1 MAPVWFL
8 IGAALFLAA
17 LALGLRRW
25 WPRLEPLPPAARFT
39 LIVTTLGGLIG
50 APFWWLDLEP
60 AFAWDLPPLASRLLG
75 AAAVAF
81 GLAGLF
87 VIRRPS
93 PARARAHALL
103 TAVYLAPLALVLL
116 VRHLDRL
123 DFAAPI
129 TWAFL
134 LVVAGLTTSA
144 LASLAAPVPGV
155 RRPARGGEGLWL
167 LLAGLALILWGGA
180 LFAVPAAPLRLVF
193 VWPADPLTSRLIA
206 AMLLTLGLAF
216 WLARGDARL
225 LPQARIFGAAYGLG
239 GTVAVLGNVARGLP
253 FPSLYLAA
261 LGVLGLV
268 SAGFL
273 IARRPAH
280 SI

>member
-25 WPRLEPLPPAARFT
+25 WPRLAGINPAARIT
-39 LIVTTLGGLIG
+39 LIATTLGGLIG

-87 VIRRPS
+87 VIRRPG

-103 TAVYLAPLALVLL
+103 TAVYLGPLALVLL
-116 VRHLDRL
+116 AQHLDRL
-123 DFAAPI
+123 DFAAPV
-129 TWAFL
+129 TWGFL
-134 LVVAGLTTSA
+134 LAVAGLTTSA
-144 LASLAAPVPGV
+144 LASLTAPVPGV
-155 RRPARGGEGLWL
+155 RRPARGAEGLWL
-167 LLAGLALILWGGA
+167 LLAGLALTLWGGA
-180 LFAVPAAPLRLVF
+180 LFAVPSAPIGLVF
-193 VWPADPLTSRLIA
+193 VWPGDPLTSRLIA
-206 AMLLTLGLAF
+206 AMLVTLGLAL
-216 WLARGDARL
+216 WLARADSRL

-239 GTVAVLGNVARGLP
+239 GAVAVLGNVARGLP
-253 FPSLYLAA
+253 FPPLYLGALA
-261 LGVLGLV
+261 VLGVV
-268 SAGFL
+268 SAAFL